1 MRRLIPDMQH
11 MPSFRR
17 IALFGGI
24 CAIVATSALG
34 YQMRAPLI
42 EGFYA
47 KTIETGFAVKYID
60 IKGRNHT
67 SDTHILAA
75 LNINEGDPILRLQL
89 NDIRERLLN
98 IGWVEDALVRRH
110 LPDRLE
116 IILQER
122 IPLALWETDAGH
134 KVIDSAGKTITE
146 ANSRNFTHLTVI
158 SGENAPEKAHEILQM
173 LQTEPEL
180 FADVW
185 AVQLVSDRRW
195 DVFLRSGVTV
205 RLPESEAGNAWS
217 KLALIEQEKQI
228 TARDISTIDLRIPDK
243 LVVEPN
249 KFIPA
254 KGQKT

>member
-1 MRRLIPDMQH
+1 MRRLIQNLKH
-11 MPSFRR
+11 MTLIKRTA
-17 IALFGGI
+17 IFGSI
-24 CAIVATSALG
+24 CTVMLTSIIG

-42 EGFYA
+42 EGFYN
-47 KTIETGFAVKYID
+47 KTIETGFAVKYVD
-60 IKGRNHT
+60 IKGRSHT
-67 SDTHILAA
+67 SNLHILTA
-75 LNINEGDPILRLQL
+75 LNINEGDAILRLDLRQM
-89 NDIRERLLN
+89 RERLLD
-98 IGWVEDALVRRH
+98 IGWIEDALVRRH

-116 IILQER
+116 IVLKER

-134 KVIDSAGKTITE
+134 KVIDSAGKIITE
-146 ANSRNFTHLTVI
+146 AHSQKFTHLPVV
-158 SGENAPEKAHEILQM
+158 SGKNAPAKANEMLQM

-195 DVFLRSGVTV
+195 DVYLRSGVTV
-205 RLPESEAGNAWS
+205 RLPEQDAGSAWS